1 MPVIQKTDSVA
12 TTVTVE
18 NALSG
23 SAFEFARTNQ
33 LVSIG
38 VVCDTAGCF
47 ATITN
52 GSDVLLEESEV
63 DVKSTYP
70 VIPDNMYYNDV
81 ATQGDRL
88 VIRLRNPTGGTV
100 VFKTVVQITPI

>member
-1 MPVIQKTDSVA
+1 MPVIQKTDSVL
-12 TTVTVE
+12 TTVTLE

-38 VVCDTAGCF
+38 VVCDTAACF

-52 GSDVLLEESEV
+52 GSDILLEESEV
-63 DVKSTYP
+63 AVKSTYP
-70 VIPDNMYYNDV
+70 VIPDEMYYNDV
-81 ATQGDRL
+81 AAQGDRL

-100 VFKTVVQITPI
+100 VFKTIVQVTPI

>member
-1 MPVIQKTDSVA
+1 MPVIQKTDSVL

-23 SAFEFARTNQ
+23 SAFEFARSNQ

-38 VVCDTAGCF
+38 VVSDTAGCF

-52 GSDVLLEESEV
+52 GSDILLEESEV
-63 DVKSTYP
+63 AVKATYP
-70 VIPDNMYYNDV
+70 VIPDEMYYNDV
-81 ATQGDRL
+81 AAQGDRL

-100 VFKTVVQITPI
+100 VFKTVCQITPI

>member
-1 MPVIQKTDSVA
+1 MPVIQKTDTVA
-12 TTVTVE
+12 TTVTLE

-38 VVCDTAGCF
+38 VVCSAADCF

-52 GSDVLLEESEV
+52 GSDIILEESEV
-63 DVKSTYP
+63 AVKSTYP
-70 VIPDNMYYNDV
+70 VIPDEMYYNDV

-88 VIRLRNPTGGTV
+88 VIRLRNPTGGSV
-100 VFKTVVQITPI
+100 DFKTVVQITPI

>member
-1 MPVIQKTDSVA
+1 MPVIQKTETVA
-12 TTVTVE
+12 TTVTLE
-18 NALSG
+18 NALAG

-38 VVCDTAGCF
+38 VVSDVAGTF

-52 GSDVLLEESEV
+52 GSDILLEESEV
-63 DVKSTYP
+63 AVKSTYP
-70 VIPDNMYYNDV
+70 VIPDEMYYNDV

-88 VIRLRNPTGGTV
+88 VIRLRNPTGGNA
-100 VFKTVVQITPI
+100 VFKVVVQITPI

>member
-1 MPVIQKTDSVA
+1 MPVIQKTDSVL

-52 GSDVLLEESEV
+52 GSDILLEESEV
-63 DVKSTYP
+63 AVKATYP
-70 VIPDNMYYNDV
+70 VIPDEMYYNDV

-88 VIRLRNPTGGTV
+88 VIRLRNPTGGTA
-100 VFKTVVQITPI
+100 VFKTVCQITPI

>member
-1 MPVIQKTDSVA
+1 MPVIQKVDSVA

-23 SAFEFARTNQ
+23 SAFEFARSNQ
-33 LVSIG
+33 VVSIG

-52 GSDVLLEESEV
+52 GADILLEESEV
-63 DVKSTYP
+63 AVSSDFP
-70 VIPDNMYYNDV
+70 IIPDEFYYNDV
-81 ATQGDRL
+81 AAQGDRL
-88 VIRLRNPTGGTV
+88 VIRLRNPTAGTV
-100 VFKTVVQITPI
+100 EFKTVVQITPI

>member
-1 MPVIQKTDSVA
+1 MPVIQKTDDVA
-12 TTVTVE
+12 TTVTLE

-52 GSDVLLEESEV
+52 GADILLEESEV
-63 DVKSTYP
+63 AVKSTYP
-70 VIPDNMYYNDV
+70 VIPDEMYYNDV
-81 ATQGDRL
+81 SAQGDRL
-88 VIRLRNPTGGTV
+88 VVRLRNPTGGTV
-100 VFKTVVQITPI
+100 AFKTVVQITPI

>member
-1 MPVIQKTDSVA
+1 MPVIQKTDTIA
-12 TTVTVE
+12 TTVTLE

-38 VVCDTAGCF
+38 VVSDTAGTF

-52 GSDVLLEESEV
+52 GSDILLEESEV
-63 DVKSTYP
+63 AVKATYP
-70 VIPDNMYYNDV
+70 VIPDEMYYNDV

-88 VIRLRNPTGGTV
+88 VIRLRNPTAGNV
-100 VFKTVVQITPI
+100 VFKTIVQVTPI

>member
-1 MPVIQKTDSVA
+1 MPVIQKTDSLL
-12 TTVTVE
+12 TTVTLE

-38 VVCDTAGCF
+38 VVCNTAGCF

-52 GSDVLLEESEV
+52 GSDILLEESEV
-63 DVKSTYP
+63 AVKATYP
-70 VIPDNMYYNDV
+70 VIPDEMYYNDV

-100 VFKTVVQITPI
+100 VFKTVCQITPI

>member
-1 MPVIQKTDSVA
+1 MPVIQKTDSVL

-52 GSDVLLEESEV
+52 GSDILLEESQV
-63 DVKSTYP
+63 AVKSTYP
-70 VIPDNMYYNDV
+70 VIPDEMYYNDV

-100 VFKTVVQITPI
+100 VFKTIVQVTPI

>member
-1 MPVIQKTDSVA
+1 MPVIQKTDSVL

-38 VVCDTAGCF
+38 VVCNTAGCF

-52 GSDVLLEESEV
+52 GSDILLEESEV
-63 DVKSTYP
+63 AVKATYP
-70 VIPDNMYYNDV
+70 VIPDEMYYNDV

-100 VFKTVVQITPI
+100 VFKTVCQITPI

>member
-1 MPVIQKTDSVA
+1 MPVIQKTDSVL
-12 TTVTVE
+12 TTVTLE

-52 GSDVLLEESEV
+52 GSDILLEESEV
-63 DVKSTYP
+63 AVKATYP
-70 VIPDNMYYNDV
+70 VIPDEMYYNDV
-81 ATQGDRL
+81 AAQGDRL

-100 VFKTVVQITPI
+100 VFKTVAQITPI

>member
-1 MPVIQKTDSVA
+1 MPVIQKTDTVA
-12 TTVTVE
+12 TTVTLE
-18 NALSG
+18 NALAG

-38 VVCDTAGCF
+38 VVSDTAGTF

-52 GSDVLLEESEV
+52 GADILLEESEV
-63 DVKSTYP
+63 AVKSTYP
-70 VIPDNMYYNDV
+70 VIPDEMYYNDV

-88 VIRLRNPTGGTV
+88 VIRLRNPTGGNV

>member
-12 TTVTVE
+12 TTVTLE

>member
-1 MPVIQKTDSVA
+1 MPVIQKTDDVA
-12 TTVTVE
+12 TTVTLE

-52 GSDVLLEESEV
+52 GSDILLEESEV
-63 DVKSTYP
+63 AVKSTYP
-70 VIPDNMYYNDV
+70 VIPDEMYYNDV
-81 ATQGDRL
+81 AAQGDRL
-88 VIRLRNPTGGTV
+88 VIRLRNPTAGTV
-100 VFKTVVQITPI
+100 AFKTIVQITPI

>member
-1 MPVIQKTDSVA
+1 MPVIQKTDSVL
-12 TTVTVE
+12 TTVTLE

-23 SAFEFARTNQ
+23 SAFEFARSNQ

-52 GSDVLLEESEV
+52 GSDVLLEESQV
-63 DVKSTYP
+63 AVKSTYP
-70 VIPDNMYYNDV
+70 VIPDEMYYNDV

-100 VFKTVVQITPI
+100 VFKTIVQVTPI

>member
-1 MPVIQKTDSVA
+1 MPVIQKTDSVL
-12 TTVTVE
+12 TTVTLE

-52 GSDVLLEESEV
+52 GSDILLEESQV
-63 DVKSTYP
+63 AVKATYP
-70 VIPDNMYYNDV
+70 VIPDEMYYNDV

-100 VFKTVVQITPI
+100 VFKTIVQVTPI

>member
-1 MPVIQKTDSVA
+1 MPVIQKTDTIA
-12 TTVTVE
+12 TTVTLE

-88 VIRLRNPTGGTV
+88 VIRLRNPTAGNV

>member
-1 MPVIQKTDSVA
+1 MPVIQKTESVA

-18 NALSG
+18 NAISG

-38 VVCDTAGCF
+38 IVSDTAGTF

-52 GSDVLLEESEV
+52 GADILLEESECA
-63 DVKSTYP
+63 VKSTYP
-70 VIPDNMYYNDV
+70 VIPDEMYYNDV

-100 VFKTVVQITPI
+100 VFKVIVQVTPI

>member
-1 MPVIQKTDSVA
+1 MPVIQKTDSVL
-12 TTVTVE
+12 TTVTLE
-18 NALSG
+18 NALAG

-38 VVCDTAGCF
+38 VVCNTPGCF

-52 GSDVLLEESEV
+52 GSDILLEESEV
-63 DVKSTYP
+63 AVKATYP
-70 VIPDNMYYNDV
+70 VIPDEMYYNDV

-100 VFKTVVQITPI
+100 VFKTIVQVTPI

>member
-1 MPVIQKTDSVA
+1 MPVIQKTDSVL
-12 TTVTVE
+12 TTVTLE

-38 VVCDTAGCF
+38 VVADTAGAFC
-47 ATITN
+47 TITN
-52 GSDVLLEESEV
+52 GSDILLEESQV
-63 DVKSTYP
+63 AVKAVYP
-70 VIPDNMYYNDV
+70 VIPDEMYYNDV

-100 VFKTVVQITPI
+100 VFKTIVQITPI

>member
-1 MPVIQKTDSVA
+1 MPVIQTTDTVA
-12 TTVTVE
+12 TTVTLE
-18 NALSG
+18 NALAG

-52 GSDVLLEESEV
+52 GADILLEESEV
-63 DVKSTYP
+63 AVKSTYP
-70 VIPDNMYYNDV
+70 VIPDEMYYNDV

-88 VIRLRNPTGGTV
+88 VIRLRNPTVGNV